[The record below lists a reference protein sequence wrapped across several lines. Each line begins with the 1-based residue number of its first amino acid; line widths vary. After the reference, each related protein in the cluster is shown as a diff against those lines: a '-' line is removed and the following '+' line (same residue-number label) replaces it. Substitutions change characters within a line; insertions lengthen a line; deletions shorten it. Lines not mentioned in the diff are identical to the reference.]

1 MSMIGYDAGGPG
13 GAGWSPQPAA
23 DRVRDMWRGRD
34 TWLPRAT
41 QALEPVWGW
50 VEEVFERTITVL
62 ETVEILTP
70 IPIERWVTAGDE
82 RTCPECAP
90 LHGRTWREGAGP
102 LPPVHVNCR
111 CQRVFAFTEWE
122 RREVQ
127 AWRQRAIPQVRLN
140 WRITGW
146 R

>member
-1 MSMIGYDAGGPG
+1 MIGFDAGGPG
-13 GAGWSPQPAA
+13 GGGWRPQPAA
-23 DRVRDMWRGRD
+23 DRVREMWDERD
-34 TWLPRAT
+34 AWVRRVARP
-41 QALEPVWGW
+41 LEPIWNL
-50 VEEVFERTITVL
+50 VENVGRRTISVL

-70 IPIERWVTAGDE
+70 IHYERWVTAGDE

-90 LHGRTWREGAGP
+90 LHGMTWREASGP
-102 LPPVHVNCR
+102 SPPLHVNCR
-111 CQRVFAFTEWE
+111 CRRVFAFTEWQ

-127 AWRQRAIPQVRLN
+127 EWRQRSIPTVRRV

>member
-1 MSMIGYDAGGPG
+1 MIGYDTGGAG
-13 GAGWSPQPAA
+13 GAGWDPQPAS
-23 DRVRDMWRGRD
+23 DRIRDVWNDRD

-41 QALEPVWGW
+41 APLAPIWGW
-50 VEEVFERTITVL
+50 AEQVTERVITVL
-62 ETVEILTP
+62 ETIEVLDP
-70 IPIERWVTAGDE
+70 IRIERWVTAGDE

-90 LHGRTWREGAGP
+90 LHGHTWREGAGP
-102 LPPVHVNCR
+102 IPPLHVNCR
-111 CQRVFAFTEWE
+111 CRRVFAFTEWQ

-127 AWRQRAIPQVRLN
+127 EWRQRRIPHLRRV